1 MKALHEYESSWE
13 SIKKKKC
20 FSPKSLSRLN
30 LELLAE
36 LSLILLAVLDV
47 ANAVRATV
55 TASFID
61 LLSRRDL
68 TRTLRDSLPAIN
80 SSSSSRN
87 EVKRVEETS
96 FEETTAKEVLPPV
109 TFSCALMMEA
119 VMFFAFSDTLTV
131 GVTEVANG
139 DVDVKD
145 SAVESMTQ
153 VRNNGNLT
161 VAVILSGFF

>member
-1 MKALHEYESSWE
+1 MSMNRHGSQ
-13 SIKKKKC
+13 KKEEKI

-30 LELLAE
+30 LELLAD

-96 FEETTAKEVLPPV
+96 FEETTAKDVLPP
-109 TFSCALMMEA
+109 
-119 VMFFAFSDTLTV
+119 
-131 GVTEVANG
+131 
-139 DVDVKD
+139 
-145 SAVESMTQ
+145 
-153 VRNNGNLT
+153 
-161 VAVILSGFF
+161 

>member
-1 MKALHEYESSWE
+1 MGV
-13 SIKKKKC
+13 KKKEDKF

-30 LELLAE
+30 LELLAD

-68 TRTLRDSLPAIN
+68 TSTLRDSLPAIN

-96 FEETTAKEVLPPV
+96 FEETTAKDVLPP
-109 TFSCALMMEA
+109 
-119 VMFFAFSDTLTV
+119 
-131 GVTEVANG
+131 
-139 DVDVKD
+139 
-145 SAVESMTQ
+145 
-153 VRNNGNLT
+153 
-161 VAVILSGFF
+161 